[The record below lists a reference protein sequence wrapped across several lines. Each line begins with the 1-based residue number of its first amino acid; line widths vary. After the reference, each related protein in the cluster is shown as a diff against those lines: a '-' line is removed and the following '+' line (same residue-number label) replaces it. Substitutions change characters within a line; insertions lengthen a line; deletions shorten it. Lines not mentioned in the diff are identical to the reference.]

1 MTYGYDDIDYR
12 TNKGLKNIVNIFV
25 NQISKS
31 FLVILVLIALLNNST
46 AQNEFNCNPTQDY
59 GSIGIEQQ
67 MNGNFEKAIESFD
80 CAISLEDTN
89 SENYSFRG
97 IVYLGAGSMP
107 KAMEDF
113 TKAIELDD
121 TVANY
126 YFLRGLAY
134 YLMQDYENAIGDLAS
149 SIELDPTISDYYL
162 VLTLAYVNLEDFE
175 VAEDVLSQAIESNDD
190 NAEMFAIRGYF
201 YYLMEKFD
209 ESEED
214 FTASLN
220 IDTAIATNY
229 FEKAVVYDA
238 SNILQIA
245 VVNYSIAILI
255 QPDFVEAYRQRAVS
269 YIELEKNNLA
279 NGDIDRAYKIDNDPE
294 HYAFIGFAYYFLGD
308 LENSWINL
316 QIFEDLVGKDNI
328 EPITLDTI
336 KSLEEALISE

>member
-1 MTYGYDDIDYR
+1 MNT
-12 TNKGLKNIVNIFV
+12 LL

-31 FLVILVLIALLNNST
+31 ILAILVLIAILNNST
-46 AQNEFNCNPTQDY
+46 AQDDINCNPENDY
-59 GSIGIEQQ
+59 VSIGVQHQLNGKFEQ
-67 MNGNFEKAIESFD
+67 AIENFD
-80 CAISLEDTN
+80 CAILIEDTN

-97 IVYLGAGSMP
+97 ILYLAVDLIPEAVG
-107 KAMEDF
+107 DF
-113 TKAIELDD
+113 TKAIKLDE

-134 YLMQDYENAIGDLAS
+134 YLMQDYENAVDDLAS
-149 SIELDPTISDYYL
+149 SIELDPAISDYYL
-162 VLTLAYVNLEDFE
+162 VLTLAYVNLEEFE
-175 VAEDVLSQAIESNDD
+175 VGEDSLSQAIESNDD

-209 ESEED
+209 ESQED

-220 IDTAIATNY
+220 IDIAIATNY
-229 FEKAVVYDA
+229 FEKAVGYDA

-269 YIELEKNNLA
+269 YIELEETNLV
-279 NGDIDRAYKIDNDPE
+279 NEDIDSAYELDNDPE

-308 LENSWINL
+308 VENSLLNL
-316 QIFEDLVGKDNI
+316 QIFENLVGKDNI
-328 EPITLDTI
+328 DPITLNTI
-336 KSLEEALISE
+336 ASLEEALASE

>member
-1 MTYGYDDIDYR
+1 MKLNDLQDYINYR
-12 TNKGLKNIVNIFV
+12 INAGQNIVNIR
-25 NQISKS
+25 ISKS
-31 FLVILVLIALLNNST
+31 ILLILVLIALLLNST
-46 AQNEFNCNPTQDY
+46 AQDEHNCDPNQDY
-59 GSIGIEQQ
+59 VPTGIDQQ
-67 MNGNFEKAIESFD
+67 VNSNFEEALVNFD

-97 IVYLGAGSMP
+97 IVYLAVDLIP
-107 KAMEDF
+107 EAVEDF
-113 TKAIELDD
+113 TKAIELDG

-134 YLMQDYENAIGDLAS
+134 YLMQDYENAIGDLAK

-162 VLTLAYVNLEDFE
+162 VLTLVYVNLEEFE
-175 VAEDVLSQAIESNDD
+175 VAEDTLSQAVESNAD
-190 NAEMFAIRGYF
+190 NAEMYAIRGYF
-201 YYLMEKFD
+201 NYLMEKFD

-229 FEKAVVYDA
+229 FEKAVGYDA

-255 QPDFVEAYRQRAVS
+255 EPDFVEAYRQRAVS

-279 NGDIDRAYKIDNDPE
+279 NGDIERAYRIDNDPE

-328 EPITLDTI
+328 DPITLDI
-336 KSLEEALISE
+336 IESLEEALASE